1 MIENIQ
7 IQQATVEDVDFIIEA
22 IIESEK
28 SSSNMISSCNIF
40 ALNEN
45 EFKEILKDVLIQDLE
60 GYDYSLS
67 GFLVSKLNGEYVGA
81 SGTWLEGVDGTPSG
95 LIKATVFFPYLD
107 RAKIKGINKNT
118 QIIKGLTLPREAGT
132 LQLEHGYVR
141 EKFRR
146 QGVFSQ
152 MIRHNIKR
160 NLQKYSFTKA
170 QVILFK
176 DNYKSYCANLKVG
189 YEIVEERKVEDPE
202 ILKFFP
208 YNAKV
213 LMEFNQE
220 KIEDL
225 INNYQVIE
233 PEHSYSIAC

>member
-1 MIENIQ
+1 MIENLQ
-7 IQQATVEDVDFIIEA
+7 IRQAGIDDVDFIIEA

-40 ALNEN
+40 ALEEN
-45 EFKEILKDVLIQDLE
+45 EFKEIIRDLLMQDME

-67 GFLVSKLNGEYVGA
+67 GFLVSELNGEYVGA
-81 SGTWLEGVDGTPSG
+81 SGSWLEGIDGTPSG
-95 LIKATVFFPYLD
+95 LVKATVLFPYLD
-107 RAKIKGINKNT
+107 RAKIKEINKNT
-118 QIIKGLTLPREAGT
+118 QIIKGLTLPRETGT

-146 QGVFSQ
+146 QGVFTK
-152 MIRHNIKR
+152 MIRHNIYR
-160 NLQKYSFTKA
+160 NLSKYSYTKA

-176 DNYKSYCANLKVG
+176 ENYKSYNANLKVG
-189 YEIVEERKVEDPE
+189 YEVVEERKVEAPE

-208 YNAKV
+208 YSSKV
-213 LMEFNQE
+213 LMEFNRD

-225 INNYQVIE
+225 VNSYRYNE
-233 PEHSYSIAC
+233 PELSYSIAC